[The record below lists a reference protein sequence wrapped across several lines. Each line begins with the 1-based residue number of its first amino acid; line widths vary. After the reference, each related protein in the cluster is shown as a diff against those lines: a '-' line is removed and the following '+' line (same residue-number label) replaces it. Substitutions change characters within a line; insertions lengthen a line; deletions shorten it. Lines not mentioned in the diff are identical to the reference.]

1 MKITDKATRFGFYYT
16 MSDVLFGGVP
26 LLLVPIV
33 AYYLLP
39 GEFAL
44 YSNLVVL
51 MAVSSVFIDFGSAG
65 YYGVIFH
72 KKKVIKNLVYF
83 DSILIISINTLLLL
97 VVVSFFIDNIVN
109 IVKVSEI
116 HIYISIMTA
125 FFMCINSLYL
135 TKLRFNEAVF
145 SFVLLRLAQVFIHAA
160 LTIALVILYDFSWIG
175 RYLSHFIPIAL
186 LFIWVLWQG
195 LSVVKSNK
203 LRFSLKRVIPHLL
216 FGVNLLPHAFSSWIK
231 TSLDRFFLSDLPDLI
246 SNGVY
251 SMAFQ
256 ISMIVALVGI
266 GFNKAFAPEI
276 FKRIAAN
283 NGINGFIKKITF
295 YNLLFT
301 LLTTVFFL
309 IYGDKILPDSYNG
322 VAEVL
327 PYLLIGQGMLNIYIV
342 YSNIIF
348 YFESVLFLS
357 LISVFSAIVHVL
369 ILINYVPVYYEI
381 GAGMAF
387 FISSFIQLMLTVVY
401 VKTKFNY

>member
-135 TKLRFNEAVF
+135 
-145 SFVLLRLAQVFIHAA
+145 
-160 LTIALVILYDFSWIG
+160 IL
-175 RYLSHFIPIAL
+175 
-186 LFIWVLWQG
+186 
-195 LSVVKSNK
+195 
-203 LRFSLKRVIPHLL
+203 
-216 FGVNLLPHAFSSWIK
+216 
-231 TSLDRFFLSDLPDLI
+231 
-246 SNGVY
+246 
-251 SMAFQ
+251 
-256 ISMIVALVGI
+256 
-266 GFNKAFAPEI
+266 
-276 FKRIAAN
+276 
-283 NGINGFIKKITF
+283 
-295 YNLLFT
+295 
-301 LLTTVFFL
+301 
-309 IYGDKILPDSYNG
+309 
-322 VAEVL
+322 
-327 PYLLIGQGMLNIYIV
+327 
-342 YSNIIF
+342 
-348 YFESVLFLS
+348 
-357 LISVFSAIVHVL
+357 
-369 ILINYVPVYYEI
+369 
-381 GAGMAF
+381 
-387 FISSFIQLMLTVVY
+387 
-401 VKTKFNY
+401 